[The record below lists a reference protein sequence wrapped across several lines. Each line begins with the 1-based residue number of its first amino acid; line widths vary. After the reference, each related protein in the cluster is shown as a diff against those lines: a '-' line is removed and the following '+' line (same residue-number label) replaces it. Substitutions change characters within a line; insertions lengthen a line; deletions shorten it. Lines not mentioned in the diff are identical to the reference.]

1 MAVQMSSHID
11 VLEQRDPVRISVLAS
26 VGLHA
31 MMFTAVLLST
41 SIGRRG
47 TLWGDPNALGGGAV
61 GVTAVRQIPLRARSG
76 PANPVANDTESR
88 VPQPPKP
95 QVKAVRA
102 PEPDAIPIRGRK
114 ARERAA
120 RVQQKQQTQPY
131 RTQPDRPNQ
140 LYSSAGQALS
150 SSMYGSQ
157 AGSGGGKVGV
167 GPRGSF
173 GQRFGGYR
181 DLLEQRVAQ
190 KWRTDDVD
198 PRVQTA
204 PPVIVT
210 FDILN
215 SGQIRNVRILQA
227 SGNRVLDYSAQRAVY
242 DAAPFPPLPQGFERD
257 TAQIEFWFQLKR

>member
-1 MAVQMSSHID
+1 MAAQMSSHID
-11 VLEQRDPVRISVLAS
+11 VLEQREPVRSSVLAS
-26 VGLHA
+26 VGIHA
-31 MMFTAVLLST
+31 LVFSAILLSN
-41 SIGRRG
+41 SMGGRG
-47 TLWGDPNALGGGAV
+47 ALWGDPRNLGGGGSV
-61 GVTAVRQIPLRARSG
+61 GVTAVKQIPLRARLG
-76 PANPVANDTESR
+76 AANPVANDTESR

-95 QVKAVRA
+95 QPRAVRA
-102 PEPDAIPIRGRK
+102 PEPQAIPIRGRN
-114 ARERAA
+114 ARERAS
-120 RVQQKQQTQPY
+120 RVPQTQQY

-157 AGSGGGKVGV
+157 AGTLGGKVGV

-173 GQRFGGYR
+173 GQRFGWYR

-210 FDILN
+210 FDILRN
-215 SGQIRNVRILQA
+215 GQIRNVRILQA

-242 DAAPFPPLPQGFERD
+242 DAAPFPQLPPGFERD
-257 TAQIEFWFQLKR
+257 SAQIEFWFQLKR

>member
-1 MAVQMSSHID
+1 MSSHID

-26 VGLHA
+26 VGMHA
-31 MMFTAVLLST
+31 MVFTAVLLST
-41 SIGRRG
+41 SMGGRG
-47 TLWGDPNALGGGAV
+47 ALWGDPGALGGGSV
-61 GVTAVRQIPLRARSG
+61 GVTAVKQIPLRARSG
-76 PANPVANDTESR
+76 AANPVANDTESR
-88 VPQPPKP
+88 VPEPPKP
-95 QVKAVRA
+95 QPRAVRA
-102 PEPDAIPIRGRK
+102 PVPEAIPIRGRH
-114 ARERAA
+114 ARERAS
-120 RVQQKQQTQPY
+120 RVPQTQQY

-140 LYSSAGQALS
+140 LYSSVGQALS

-157 AGSGGGKVGV
+157 AGTLGGKVGV

-173 GQRFGGYR
+173 GQRFGWYR

-210 FDILN
+210 FDILR

-227 SGNRVLDYSAQRAVY
+227 SGNRVLDYSAQRAVC
-242 DAAPFPPLPQGFERD
+242 DAAPFPQLPPGFERD
-257 TAQIEFWFQLKR
+257 SAQIEFWFQLKR